1 MWLEQSEREG
11 GESKEVMGAGHAGSV
26 GPREHVFLYPRG
38 GGSPGGQWTEEGWD
52 LAWVLTSAFWLLQG
66 GQPEG

>member
-11 GESKEVMGAGHAGSV
+11 DESKEVMGEGQAGSV
-26 GPREHVFLYPRG
+26 GPREHVLLYPREVG
-38 GGSPGGQWTEEGWD
+38 ALGGSGLRGWD
-52 LAWVLTSAFWLLQG
+52 LAWVLTGAFWLLQG